1 MFTLPL
7 KVFDIDDFIK
17 VYKKEME
24 IYLNKLRKQKDVCK
38 YLEKENKKLDI
49 EGLRLSEKIKKDLN
63 IIKKILQERGLNKKF
78 NEKKSAIIFDN
89 IQKNFKLS
97 TKNNYKMIKKIKKSK
112 NDNYYYDYDDI
123 SNKQIS
129 LVKKGSKKYFQ
140 KKGKLYK
147 LNCHNLFRINKYSIL
162 KQFNFVPKII
172 EVILEKKDITYIFEY
187 IEGKTLGEYIKDKSD
202 KDLENLKKK
211 IIEMIKQLKK
221 KNIDYEYNN
230 LKDDIL
236 ITKNG
241 KIYLTGIHIDNFRD
255 NSITRINNNLESLFA
270 DRNKKKKKTDR
281 YNYFNLKPVIDQ
293 MIKKGII
300 KV

>member
-7 KVFDIDDFIK
+7 KVLDIDDFIK

-24 IYLNKLRKQKDVCK
+24 IYLHKLRKQKDICK

-97 TKNNYKMIKKIKKSK
+97 TKNNYKMVKKIKKRG
-112 NDNYYYDYDDI
+112 YDDHYI
-123 SNKQIS
+123 SFKQIS

-140 KKGKLYK
+140 KKMDDL
-147 LNCHNLFRINKYSIL
+147 LEVDCNNLFDINKYNIL

-172 EVILEKKDITYIFEY
+172 EVILGKKDITYIFEY

-221 KNIDYEYNN
+221 KKIDYEYNS
-230 LKDDIL
+230 LKNDIL

-241 KIYLTGIHIDNFRD
+241 KIYLTGIHINNFRD
-255 NSITRINNNLESLFA
+255 NTITIINNKLESLFA
-270 DRNKKKKKTDR
+270 DRNKKKKNFNR
-281 YNYFNLKPVIDQ
+281 YDYFFLHPVIDQ
-293 MIKKGII
+293 MIKKNII